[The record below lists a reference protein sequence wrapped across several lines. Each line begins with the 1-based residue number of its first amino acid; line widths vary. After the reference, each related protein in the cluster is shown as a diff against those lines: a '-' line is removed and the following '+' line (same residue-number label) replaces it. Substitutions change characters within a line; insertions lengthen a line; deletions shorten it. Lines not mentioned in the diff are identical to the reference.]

1 VRRREFI
8 ALLGGAAVAWPVGTL
23 AQQPTM
29 PVIGFVSSTSP
40 APFAKLVTAFRQG
53 LEGAGFFEGQ
63 NVAVEYRYADSQTD
77 RLPALLSDFI
87 RRPVTLIA
95 GNAVAMFAAKDT
107 TTTIPIVFAHGG
119 DPVQDGFVASLNR
132 PGGNVTGVSFLS
144 SVLGAKRLELL
155 HQLVPTAT
163 SIAMLVNPDTPNT
176 EAERRDVQAA
186 ALTLRQQL
194 IILDARSDHD
204 IEMAFGAF
212 AQRGVGALLV
222 GGGAFMNS
230 HRERLVALA
239 ARYALPAS
247 YDLREYAA
255 IGGLISY
262 GTSITDAYRQVG
274 IYAGRI
280 LKGDKPADLPVMQS
294 TKFELVINLKTAKV
308 IGLDVPPT
316 LLARADEVIE

>member
-8 ALLGGAAVAWPVGTL
+8 ALLGGAAAAWPVGTL

-132 PGGNVTGVSFLS
+132 PGGNLTGVSFLS

>member
-1 VRRREFI
+1 MRRREFI

-40 APFAKLVTAFRQG
+40 APFAKLVAAFRQG

-204 IEMAFGAF
+204 IEMAFAAF

-239 ARYALPAS
+239 ARYALPSS

-255 IGGLISY
+255 IGGLMSY

>member
-1 VRRREFI
+1 
-8 ALLGGAAVAWPVGTL
+8 
-23 AQQPTM
+23 
-29 PVIGFVSSTSP
+29 
-40 APFAKLVTAFRQG
+40 
-53 LEGAGFFEGQ
+53 
-63 NVAVEYRYADSQTD
+63 
-77 RLPALLSDFI
+77 
-87 RRPVTLIA
+87 
-95 GNAVAMFAAKDT
+95 
-107 TTTIPIVFAHGG
+107 
-119 DPVQDGFVASLNR
+119 
-132 PGGNVTGVSFLS
+132 
-144 SVLGAKRLELL
+144 
-155 HQLVPTAT
+155 
-163 SIAMLVNPDTPNT
+163 
-176 EAERRDVQAA
+176 VQAA

-194 IILDARSDHD
+194 IILDASSDHD
-204 IEMAFGAF
+204 IEMAFAAF

-230 HRERLVALA
+230 NRERLVALA

-255 IGGLISY
+255 IGGLMSY

>member
-132 PGGNVTGVSFLS
+132 PGGNLTGVSFLS